1 MKHFFLLVIFLYSA
15 FQIIFAGED
24 VVLETNSGSYVWK
37 DISNGI
43 LGPYAGPHRLSRKTG
58 SGNSESISFPTE
70 THRFVKPRTMRC
82 YADKREL
89 FLELDIEGILFLYK
103 FVNGEWICAS
113 DGIAEKYVSPEHT
126 LVGEHV
132 WLYRLLQKREEY
144 SRTWGKPRVFE
155 RPFFAVLSAPELE
168 GFSSAKDIRK
178 EIEKLKGVITG
189 KLKDSVPFPVKN
201 SNSDTTDET
210 GNGSKNI
217 QLERNSYK
225 RAIAINIGIL
235 LIAGFFLWL
244 KIRSRRRKS

>member
-24 VVLETNSGSYVWK
+24 VALETKSGCYVWK

-70 THRFVKPRTMRC
+70 THRFVKPQTMRC

-89 FLELDIEGILFLYK
+89 FLELDIKGILFLYK

-113 DGIAEKYVSPEHT
+113 DGIAEKYVSPEPT

-132 WLYRLLQKREEY
+132 WLYRLLQKREEC
-144 SRTWGKPRVFE
+144 SRMRGEPRVFE
-155 RPFFAVLSAPELE
+155 RPFFAVSSAPEFE
-168 GFSSAKDIRK
+168 GFSSAKDIRE
-178 EIEKLKGVITG
+178 EIERIKGVIAVKLKGN
-189 KLKDSVPFPVKN
+189 DSFPVKN
-201 SNSDTTDET
+201 SSGFTD
-210 GNGSKNI
+210 GIGGSSKNT
-217 QLERNSYK
+217 QEESNSYK
-225 RAIAINIGIL
+225 RTIAISIGLAL
-235 LIAGFFLWL
+235 LAGLFLWL
-244 KIRSRRRKS
+244 KIRSHRRKN